1 MNFKVTSLDLS
12 FVIGLLF
19 SVSATQI
26 MGMWTTFIIINVFIF
41 SYVCVFSENNQQM
54 LCRGLIAGIYVV
66 LFLCC
71 AIQISE
77 SGQ

>member
-26 MGMWTTFIIINVFIF
+26 MGMWTTFIIINVFIL
-41 SYVCVFSENNQQM
+41 SYTCVFSVYQDKM
-54 LCRGLIAGIYVV
+54 LCRGLIAGMYVA

-71 AIQISE
+71 AIQINE